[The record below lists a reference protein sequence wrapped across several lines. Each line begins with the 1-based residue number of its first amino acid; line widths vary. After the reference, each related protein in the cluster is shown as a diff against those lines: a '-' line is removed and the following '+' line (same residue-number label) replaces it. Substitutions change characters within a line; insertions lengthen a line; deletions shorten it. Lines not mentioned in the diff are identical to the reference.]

1 MSGFKPPINQ
11 EQPIRILHT
20 LLKNRTLPHAFLFTG
35 TKGVGKQAAAVALS
49 MACNCLGENSGLK
62 AEDRAKQDTESVSV
76 KSDLAALESCGVCKS
91 CRKIESGNHADII
104 RIQPSGAFIKIAQI
118 RALVHTLTMKPYEA
132 KIRVVVICDAQ
143 ALNAAAS
150 NALLKILEEPP
161 DRTMLVL
168 IATHRSA
175 LLPTIVSRC
184 QHIGFNPISKK
195 NMAVFLSEEHGIA
208 PEAAKIISA
217 MANGSF
223 SRAQAM
229 IRHNWLKRREWL
241 LGEINV
247 LSLQKMS
254 RLFALAEKLSRE
266 KEMLSEMLEVIKV
279 WFRDLIIAQ
288 YDPEKI
294 INQDV
299 ADMLKIESEKTSI
312 ASLLSKFDAVQQTQN
327 HIIANTNLR
336 LTMEGL
342 LINLAQP

>member
-1 MSGFKPPINQ
+1 MSGFKPSINQ

-35 TKGVGKQAAAVALS
+35 TKGVGKQTAAVALA
-49 MACNCLGENSGLK
+49 MACNCQGENSGRP
-62 AEDRAKQDTESVSV
+62 AEDREKQDTESLSV
-76 KSDLAALESCGVCKS
+76 KSDFAAFEACGVCKS

-118 RALVHTLTMKPYEA
+118 RALIHTLTMKPYEA
-132 KIRVVVICDAQ
+132 KTRMVVISDAQ

-195 NMAVFLSEEHGIA
+195 KLAVLLSEKHGIA
-208 PEAAKIISA
+208 SEKAKIISA
-217 MANGSF
+217 MAAGNF

-229 IRHNWLKRREWL
+229 VRHNWLNRREWL
-241 LGEINV
+241 LGEINL

-254 RLFALAEKLSRE
+254 RLFALAEKLSSE
-266 KEMLSEMLEVIKV
+266 KELISETLEVIKV
-279 WFRDLIIAQ
+279 WFRDLIIGQ
-288 YDPEKI
+288 YDPKKI

-299 ADMLKIESEKTSI
+299 ADLIKIESEKTSI

-327 HIIANTNLR
+327 HITANTNLR

-342 LINLAQP
+342 LIKLAQP